1 MNGTVR
7 RMMVTLCSWL
17 CVLYLIELFS
27 ELPKNLFLAQL
38 HSLTCVF
45 FCMWFSFHFTGSHLA
60 TCHLKLKKPT
70 LPHNFTA
77 TRVIGRKKGKWG
89 PSIGKLMT
97 KGRSVWHLVAT
108 FAELCGWRHCRRG
121 VLWYIKR
128 KPCADIAA
136 GKCNKV
142 GNYLAVVASESF

>member
-1 MNGTVR
+1 MLMAMCALFDWIIQRVAKEFVSST
-7 RMMVTLCSWL
+7 TSFSHLC
-17 CVLYLIELFS
+17 F
-27 ELPKNLFLAQL
+27 F
-38 HSLTCVF
+38 VF

-77 TRVIGRKKGKWG
+77 TRVVGRKKGKWG
-89 PSIGKLMT
+89 PCIGKLMT